1 MKPSEL
7 VEAALGKVKA
17 DLVVKGGVL
26 VNVYTEELLEGLDVA
41 VKGSRVAYVGSNADH
56 LIGPGTCVL
65 KAEGLYVAPG
75 FMDAHTHIDL
85 YCTPS
90 ELAKAALMHGTT
102 SVVAEPDELA
112 NVLGFEADVGG
123 VASTL
128 NFDENNLVV
137 LGRRGEDMAM
147 AANRAAELRGGI
159 VVVDHGR
166 IVHELPMPLAGVMSL
181 NSLEEVAGRLRDMNQ
196 YLREKG
202 CMLRKPLN
210 VLLFLTFVTLP
221 EARLCPKGLV
231 DVKKRRLTPLLV
243 EAIA

>member
-1 MKPSEL
+1 VTRL
-7 VEAALGKVKA
+7 VERNLSASSGRLELPRGYVKA
-17 DLVVKGGVL
+17 AVVDRIL
-26 VNVYTEELLEGLDVA
+26 
-41 VKGSRVAYVGSNADH
+41 
-56 LIGPGTCVL
+56 GTCRV
-65 KAEGLYVAPG
+65 GLG
-75 FMDAHTHIDL
+75 
-85 YCTPS
+85 
-90 ELAKAALMHGTT
+90 
-102 SVVAEPDELA
+102 VVE
-112 NVLGFEADVGG
+112 GFEADVGG

-128 NFDENNLVV
+128 NFNENNLVV